1 MNVFED
7 TISMME
13 VLPESD
19 LLKIQNYTKRLYMLR
34 TTDSPFQP
42 LKEEDIMDDL
52 QLSRRQIEAGKCK
65 EMGKAIEEIRKK
77 YGI

>member
-52 QLSRRQIEAGKCK
+52 QLSRRQIETGKCK